1 VSRLDQLRRGFSE
14 AWRLVKDPA
23 GWSAR
28 WYRKKNNYDHAFAT
42 PEVWRDPREPLGS
55 EESSDEFDKG
65 KKETDTLD

>member
-1 VSRLDQLRRGFSE
+1 MSRLDQLRRGFSE

-28 WYRKKNNYDHAFAT
+28 WYRRKNIYDHAFAT
-42 PEVWRDPREPLGS
+42 PEAWRDPRDLS
-55 EESSDEFDKG
+55 DFKESSNEFDKG